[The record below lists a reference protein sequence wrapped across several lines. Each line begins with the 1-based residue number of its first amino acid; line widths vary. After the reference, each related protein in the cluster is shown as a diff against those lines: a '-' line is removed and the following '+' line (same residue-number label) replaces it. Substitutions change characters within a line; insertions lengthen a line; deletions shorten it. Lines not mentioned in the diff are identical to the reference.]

1 MVSNKTNSNDPLF
14 TPDFSLKQK
23 IRLWLGALFHVKQ
36 FDRQLDS
43 ELRFHVEKQTEAG
56 IRAGMSGPDARRAAL
71 REFGNVD
78 LTKEECRDER
88 GTRFL
93 EQFWQDARFGLRM
106 LRKNPGFAAVV
117 VLTLALGI
125 GANTAIFSVV
135 NSVLLRPL
143 PYPQPYQLVELEL
156 KLQRGDLIDS
166 MTVPQFQFF
175 RDHSSVF
182 QSVAGFRG
190 GFDISLK
197 QGQTIDW
204 VTSAQVTDN
213 FFRVLGASPAMGR
226 EFVRDETRP
235 GGPATT
241 ILTDEIWRKTF
252 GADPEIIGRQIN
264 LDDKS
269 YTVVGV
275 MPRGFKLVDGPADVF
290 IPLHLGNSMSD
301 QGTNTDVLARLKNN
315 ESIHEAQADMAVVYD
330 QFHRQDVTQGNDAGV
345 QLVGYQDSLVS
356 DVKPS
361 LLLLF
366 GAVGFLLLVACA
378 NVASLLLA
386 RASARQA
393 EISIRLAL
401 GARRGRLVRQFITE
415 SLLMA
420 LLGGA
425 AGLPAATWLLKTLTA
440 SIPFILPASVSVNL
454 DGTVLAFTFLVA
466 IATSVVF
473 GLASFRQTTKL
484 DLNSSLKES
493 SKGSAGIARNHTG
506 RILVIV
512 EVALSVTMLIG
523 AGLLMESLYRLRHQ
537 DIGFDPQNVITM
549 TTPYT
554 PPKNTPLAAVWNSQQ
569 MIMNRIKALPGVVSV
584 AVVNVPPLVG
594 GGNMPAQRQ
603 GHNENSIGGMEIRE
617 ISQEF
622 FKTLRIPVLQ
632 GRGFVESDTES
643 SVPVAVINQNVA
655 RKWWNGAS
663 PIGDH
668 LIVGMFNG
676 KRYTD
681 NPRPLEVVGV
691 VADVKGK
698 TIRGDAPP
706 TVYLPASQLMT
717 DGNPPRGWVIRTENG
732 VNISS
737 ELRTIVTEVIPAQR
751 VMLLLS
757 MQQVI
762 GISVASTNFDSLLMG
777 LFAALA
783 LLLTAVGIYGVLSFT
798 VAQRTHEIGI
808 RVALGARRIDVL
820 RLVVGQGMV
829 LAWMGIGIGILAALG
844 LTRFLETMLFNVQPI
859 DAPTYAAV
867 AVALTGVALLASYL
881 PARRAMRVDP
891 ITALR
896 NE

>member
-1 MVSNKTNSNDPLF
+1 MASNKINSKSPHSRDEFLP
-14 TPDFSLKQK
+14 KQK
-23 IRLWLGALFHVKQ
+23 IRLWLSALFHVKQ
-36 FDRQLDS
+36 SDRELDS
-43 ELRFHVEKQTEAG
+43 ELRFHVEKQTEAR
-56 IRAGMSGPDARRAAL
+56 IRAGLSPQEARQAAL
-71 REFGNVD
+71 REFGSVD
-78 LTKEECRDER
+78 LAKEECREER
-88 GTRFL
+88 GTQFF
-93 EQFWQDARFGLRM
+93 EQFWQDMRFGLRM
-106 LRKNPGFAAVV
+106 LRKNPGFTAVA

-143 PYPQPYQLVELEL
+143 PYPEPSQLIQLEL
-156 KLQRGDLIDS
+156 KTQRGDLMDAV
-166 MTVPQFQFF
+166 TVPQFQFF

-182 QSVAGFRG
+182 QSVAGYRG
-190 GFDISLK
+190 GPDLSLK
-197 QGQTIDW
+197 QGQSVDW
-204 VTSAQVTDN
+204 ITSMQVTDD

-235 GGPATT
+235 GGPVTA

-252 GADPEIIGRQIN
+252 GADPEIVGRQIN

-275 MPRGFKLVDGPADVF
+275 MPRGFSLVEGPADVF
-290 IPLHLGNSMSD
+290 IPLHLGNTMGD
-301 QGTNTDVLARLKNN
+301 QGTNTQVLARLKSNQ
-315 ESIHEAQADMAVVYD
+315 SIRAAQADMAVVYD
-330 QFHRQDVTQGNDAGV
+330 QFHRQDSAQGGDAGF

-361 LLLLF
+361 LLMLF

-386 RASARQA
+386 RASARQT

-401 GARRGRLVRQFITE
+401 GARPGRLLRQFITE

-420 LLGGA
+420 LLGGV
-425 AGLPAATWLLKTLTA
+425 AGLLAATWLLKTLTA
-440 SIPFILPASVSVNL
+440 SIPFVLPSGVSVGL
-454 DGTVLAFTFLVA
+454 DGSVLAFTFLVA
-466 IATSVVF
+466 ITTSVVF

-493 SKGSAGIARNHTG
+493 SKGSVGTARNRAG
-506 RILVIV
+506 KMLVVV
-512 EVALSVTMLIG
+512 EVTLSVTMLIG
-523 AGLLMESLYRLRHQ
+523 AGLLIESLYRLRHQ
-537 DIGFDPQNVITM
+537 DLGFDPQNVITM

-569 MIMNRIKALPGVVSV
+569 QIMNRIKALPGVVSV

-594 GGNMPAQRQ
+594 GGNMPAQRE
-603 GHNENSIGGMEIRE
+603 GHNENSIGGMEIRKV
-617 ISQEF
+617 SQEF
-622 FKTLRIPVLQ
+622 FKTLRIPILQ

-643 SVPVAVINQNVA
+643 SVPVAVVNENVA

-668 LIVGMFNG
+668 IIVGMFNG
-676 KRYTD
+676 KRYVD

-698 TIRGDAPP
+698 TMAGDAPP
-706 TVYLPASQLMT
+706 TVYLPASQQT
-717 DGNPPRGWVIRTENG
+717 SDGNPPRAWVIRTENG
-732 VNISS
+732 ANISGQ
-737 ELRTIVTEVIPAQR
+737 LRAIVTEVNPNQR
-751 VMLLLS
+751 LELLLS

-762 GISVASTNFDSLLMG
+762 GISVAAPNFDTLLMG
-777 LFAALA
+777 LFAGLA

-808 RVALGARRIDVL
+808 RMALGARQLDVL
-820 RLVVGQGMV
+820 RLVVGQGMM
-829 LAWMGIGIGILAALG
+829 LAWAGIGIGIFAAVG
-844 LTRFLETMLFNVQPI
+844 LTRFLETLLFNVRPI

-867 AVALTGVALLASYL
+867 AVALTIVALLASYL
-881 PARRAMRVDP
+881 PARRATRVDP